1 MGTDKIAF
9 SALRS
14 LILTSKESR
23 LRSNSRRNML
33 KKLGI
38 TLVSWNPA
46 VDLIN
51 DTLHQ
56 RPVLHHSHHK
66 LTIAYNHHNWII
78 DKSLLGGHPR
88 YRVQQNEKEIRIRLK
103 GSRFPGLQLSPD
115 FIATLKPGTWGWQ
128 LHIRFDKLGIDQQLS
143 LDEWLN
149 GKTVRGSIPID
160 EVIKLD
166 HSDSISI
173 RSLANVEISYD
184 WQLHVRLRSKM
195 KLTFS
200 GESLRF
206 SGFELSPN
214 LQDTKLKSPV
224 SFLNFT
230 LPGKGIHKPVPIN
243 SDRISNSSEKT
254 SQQINALLF
263 DKEKSYYQNT
273 LLAYCGKENSP
284 AYYYHPFVDEASL
297 PLNES
302 IVSVHYGER
311 KSIELQGKVGH
322 SPSWINIPGA
332 ALCLHDEPEVDDNF
346 QLTIGDNGN
355 ELIACAVP
363 LAGTRIGIE
372 GAVSLPVQSL
382 PQQIIL
388 SGEANSS
395 PNIQINPQVRYTRLQ
410 LDVPIRLSMLRAE
423 DLVELSFEFYNC
435 RYTNKQQQS
444 FVELRDA
451 NKPGYMVVYFPP
463 QHILEEAFF
472 RTSELKTN
480 EPGANATGSNQP
492 IALPAKFETA
502 GKSRLVFELSKEFE
516 GMPLIVNQLLSWE
529 RFKLRINP
537 RAWLFTGLNTTR
549 MIIPANIRRFRKPAQ
564 ISIPKNMKPL
574 NISIIRNTEKA
585 TESEIR
591 IAAHSRK
598 QEVSEQRYE
607 EQNAGKFLPAQ
618 VPTLTQLRQMNFA
631 NMRPVN
637 FFAPPTGMETSLEIP
652 GRLFIS
658 PNQLAGFRHILQV
671 INSYDDSYRPKT
683 SIQLKPMMAMRRI
696 GSSANSEAT
705 QEVPY
710 QNQIFELWHTRMGV
724 QLKSGEV
731 SEEVFKNLSTIR
743 AIWSRDVYNGKNLQY
758 PGNNVEIPF
767 RASLNAKDRNDLV
780 HQTSHYGADFTPRA
794 VAVNRLMLSALGG
807 WLDAHGNFDYKD
819 IQDAGFSLIDW
830 KHLATLGRDQFVRV
844 VRRGYLFPF
853 GHEAALIKIT
863 QREFDE
869 PTRSAAD
876 IQRMFVVVREPEFFY
891 DPYTA
896 NNQFNAFPFQSIRLV
911 SLVTPAIDLPT
922 SLVSSPA
929 QNFLIN
935 VGSSPFRFK
944 MEAVDKEGTTI
955 HFRCPMVFIEDY
967 ADFLGQHI
975 NDVIKIYNQTD
986 ENNNSQDDIYQKV
999 RTTELNGQQI
1009 AYADSILPDDT
1020 SLETVTLRFKA
1031 KPYSYP
1037 GTRMNFY
1044 PEIDYAEVL
1053 VKAAEEFT
1061 GQKQPVKIELY
1072 DDRNEGTVWS
1082 KMWKDEKLPIDFN
1095 GGADKTGG
1103 FLSPNIS
1110 VSGLSKIFGPVS
1122 GDVNYIAGLSFE
1134 PDKFFPVTPDIP
1146 GFNLPKIFGALPLG
1160 KLLNQVNLGAS
1171 AFNQLKNQ
1179 LSSYREQIDEVRKQ
1193 ILLKQAELEKA
1204 IAENKNGDISKLKD
1218 EIATKTNQL
1227 QSLANQVRDFMNG
1240 QTPRIPNLKT
1250 YRVGNSFVAEYRWQP
1265 EFNKTT
1271 KVFDGFI
1278 ALNANDPNNTLT
1290 INNRMVKSIHAQTPP
1305 QVEVMASMQNFNVSI
1320 GGMIAV
1326 DFRKLTFKAGTQT
1339 KKDVKVQLGAV
1350 PLRFLGP
1357 LSFVNGLQQIIPAE
1371 GFGEG
1376 VTIKLEGAGIR
1387 AGYDLKIPPIEV
1399 GIFSLANVSLG
1410 ASLYLPFTGDP
1421 LTLGFNFCSRQNPF
1435 LLRVSLFGGGGFFA
1449 LQTSIAGLT
1458 KLEAAFEFSAG
1469 LSLNV
1474 GVASGGVQVAGGFY
1488 YSIEYENDQSIS
1500 KLSGYLRINGNLS
1513 ILGIITLSMEFYL
1526 SLNAIIV
1533 NKMVNGE
1540 TVKKVEKMIGEAS
1553 VKVKI
1558 EVLFF
1563 SKSVTVKVRR
1573 ELRAADAD
1581 PLFSDTIP
1589 EPAWLDYCKAFA

>member
-9 SALRS
+9 STLRS
-14 LILTSKESR
+14 LILTSKENR

-66 LTIAYNHHNWII
+66 LTIAYNHQNWTIN
-78 DKSLLGGHPR
+78 KSLLGGHPS
-88 YRVQQNEKEIRIRLK
+88 YRVKQNEQEIRIHLK
-103 GSRFPGLQLSPD
+103 GSHFPGLKFSPD
-115 FIATLKPGTWGWQ
+115 FTATLKPGTWGWQ
-128 LHIRFDKLGIDQQLS
+128 LRIRFDKLGIDQQLS
-143 LDEWLN
+143 LDEWLK
-149 GKTVRGSIPID
+149 GQPVRGSVPID
-160 EVIKLD
+160 ELIKLD
-166 HSDSISI
+166 HADSISI
-173 RSLANVEISYD
+173 RSMANVEINCD
-184 WQLHVRLRSKM
+184 WQLRAWLHSKS
-195 KLTFS
+195 KLTLSGELLQFS
-200 GESLRF
+200 GLEI
-206 SGFELSPN
+206 SPVP
-214 LQDTKLKSPV
+214 QDTKLKSPV
-224 SFLNFT
+224 SLLTFT
-230 LPGKGIHKPVPIN
+230 LPGKGTGRPVPI
-243 SDRISNSSEKT
+243 SSARISNASEKIT
-254 SQQINALLF
+254 QQINALLF
-263 DKEKSYYQNT
+263 DREKSHYQNT

-284 AYYYHPFVDEASL
+284 AYYYHPFGDGASL

-302 IVSVHYGER
+302 ILSVHYGER

-322 SPSWINIPGA
+322 SPAWINIPGA
-332 ALCLHDEPEVDDNF
+332 ALCLQDEPEVDDNF
-346 QLTIGDNGN
+346 QLTIDDNGS

-395 PNIQINPQVRYTRLQ
+395 PQIQIKPQVRYTRLQ

-444 FVELRDA
+444 YIELRDA
-451 NKPGYMVVYFPP
+451 GKPGYMVVYFPP

-472 RTSELKTN
+472 RTSEVKTN

-492 IALPAKFETA
+492 VAIPAKFETA
-502 GKSRLVFELSKEFE
+502 GKSRLVFELPKEFE
-516 GMPLIVNQLLSWE
+516 GMPLIVDRLLSWE
-529 RFKLRINP
+529 RFLLRINP
-537 RAWLFTGLNTTR
+537 RAWIFTGTNTRR
-549 MIIPANIRRFRKPAQ
+549 MIVPANIRRFRQPAL
-564 ISIPKNMKPL
+564 ISIPINIRPL
-574 NISIIRNTEKA
+574 DISIVKNTAKA
-585 TESEIR
+585 SEQEIR
-591 IAAHSRK
+591 VAAHSRK
-598 QEVSEQRYE
+598 QHISEQRYE
-607 EQNAGKFLPAQ
+607 AQNADKFLPAQ
-618 VPTLTQLRQMNFA
+618 VPTLAHLEQMNFVT
-631 NMRPVN
+631 MQPVR
-637 FFAPPTGMETSLEIP
+637 FFAPPTNLETSLEIP

-658 PNQLAGFRHILQV
+658 PNQLAGFRHILKV
-671 INSYDDSYRPKT
+671 FNSYDDSYRPKA
-683 SIQLKPMMAMRRI
+683 SMQIKPMMSMRRI
-696 GSSANSEAT
+696 GSSAKSEAA
-705 QEVPY
+705 QEVPFM
-710 QNQIFELWHTRMGV
+710 NQVFELWHTRMGIK
-724 QLKSGEV
+724 LKSGEV

-743 AIWSRDVYNGKNLQY
+743 AIWSRDVHSGTLQY
-758 PGNNVEIPF
+758 PSSAQQEIPF
-767 RASLNAKDRNDLV
+767 RASLNARDRHDLV
-780 HQTSHYGADFTPRA
+780 YQTSYYSNKFAPRA
-794 VAVNRLMLSALGG
+794 VSVNRLMLSSLGG

-863 QREFDE
+863 RREFDE

-876 IQRMFVVVREPEFFY
+876 IQRMFVVVRQPEFFY

-911 SLVTPAIDLPT
+911 SLVTPTIDLPS
-922 SLVSSPA
+922 SLVNSSA

-935 VGSSPFRFK
+935 VGGNPYRFK
-944 MEAVDKEGTTI
+944 MEAVDKEGNAI
-955 HFRCPMVFIEDY
+955 HFRCPLVFIEDY
-967 ADFLGQHI
+967 NDFLGQHI
-975 NDVIKIYNQTD
+975 NDVISIYNQQNKYD
-986 ENNNSQDDIYQKV
+986 KA
-999 RTTELNGQQI
+999 RTSELNGQQI

-1020 SLETVTLRFKA
+1020 SLETIALRFKA
-1031 KPYSYP
+1031 KHYSYP
-1037 GTRMNFY
+1037 GTRLNFY
-1044 PEIDYAEVL
+1044 PEIDYAEVR

-1061 GQKQPVKIELY
+1061 GKKQPVKIELY

-1082 KMWKDEKLPIDFN
+1082 KMWNDEKFAIDFN

-1103 FLSPNIS
+1103 FLSPNFS

-1122 GDVNYIAGLSFE
+1122 GNVNNIAGLNFD
-1134 PDKFFPVTPDIP
+1134 PNDFFPDESNLP

-1160 KLLNQVNLGAS
+1160 KLLNQVSLGVN

-1204 IAENKNGDISKLKD
+1204 IAENETEDITKLKN
-1218 EIATKTNQL
+1218 EIATKTADL

-1240 QTPRIPNLKT
+1240 QTPRIPNFKT
-1250 YRVGNSFVAEYRWQP
+1250 YRVGDSFVAEYRWQP
-1265 EFNKTT
+1265 ELKGDIG
-1271 KVFDGFI
+1271 VFDDFI
-1278 ALNANDPNNTLT
+1278 KLKPGNPQNTLT
-1290 INNRMVKSIHAQTPP
+1290 INNRLIKSIDTQSPP
-1305 QVEVMASMQNFNVSI
+1305 QVEIKAEMQNFTVSI

-1339 KKDVKVQLGAV
+1339 KKDVKVQLGTV
-1350 PLRFLGP
+1350 PLRFLGT
-1357 LSFVNGLQQIIPAE
+1357 LSFVNGLQEIIPAE

-1474 GVASGGVQVAGGFY
+1474 GVASGGVQVTGGFY
-1488 YSIEYENDQSIS
+1488 YSIEYQDDQSIS

-1513 ILGIITLSMEFYL
+1513 ILGIITISMEFYL

-1533 NKMVNGE
+1533 KKMVNGE
-1540 TVKKVEKMIGEAS
+1540 QVQKVEKMIGEAS